1 MTALV
6 FASLRNTPGLNKRTG
21 KPWRDADEFHGEARD
36 FVKRLVLE
44 RGVALFDNRD
54 EMGER
59 RAAILQHVR
68 VVEPGALSLLA
79 FFCHGWPDG
88 IQAGFKC
95 EHVRGLAK
103 ELKAVAAPELTVVLY
118 CCSTGDDRDPTTAQR
133 QPGPGGDGG
142 FADRL
147 RDELCE
153 LGVAATVF
161 AHETAGHTTRNP
173 YVRVFRPDERAG
185 GHWLVE
191 PWSELWAA
199 WRRRLHKTDLRFRF
213 PFLPQ
218 ELLEEELRS

>member
-1 MTALV
+1 MKSLV
-6 FASLRNTPGLNKRTG
+6 FAPLRNTPGINKRTG
-21 KPWRDADEFHGEARD
+21 KPWRDGDELQGESRA
-36 FVKRLVLE
+36 FVKRLGFE
-44 RGVALFDNRD
+44 RGVAMFDNRD

-59 RAAILQHVR
+59 RAAVLHHVHAA
-68 VVEPGALSLLA
+68 EPGTLELLA
-79 FFCHGWPDG
+79 FFCHGWSDG
-88 IQAGFKC
+88 IQGGFKC
-95 EHVRGLAK
+95 KHVRGLAR
-103 ELKAVAAPELTVVLY
+103 ELQAVAAPEFTVALY
-118 CCSTGDDRDPTTAQR
+118 CCSTGDDRDPTTAQK

-185 GHWLVE
+185 GRWLIE
-191 PWSELWAA
+191 EGSELWAA
-199 WRRRLHKTDLRFRF
+199 WRRRLHNTDLRFRF

-218 ELLEEELRS
+218 ELLEEELRA